1 MPTQQGDLSL
11 LNDPIAQ
18 QLLHSQIPARVAYV
32 WTDGTPRVVPIW
44 FHWNGEQL
52 VLGSPVDAPKVAA
65 LRQNPKVAV
74 TIDDNSWPH
83 KVLLIRGIAA
93 VEIVDGIV
101 PEYAA
106 SAARYF
112 GAEQGEAWVNQAKGL
127 MSQMAR
133 VAIQPEWVAIL
144 DFEQRFPNA
153 LERAMGM

>member
-1 MPTQQGDLSL
+1 MPTQQGDLAL

-18 QLLHSQIPARVAYV
+18 ELLHSRIPARVAYV

-44 FHWNGEQL
+44 FHWNGEQI
-52 VLGSPVDAPKVAA
+52 VLGSPVEAPKVHA

-74 TIDDNSWPH
+74 TIDDNNWPH
-83 KVLLIRGIAA
+83 KVLLIRGSAT
-93 VEIVDGIV
+93 VEIVDGVV

-112 GAEQGEAWVNQAKGL
+112 GAEQGEAWVGQVKGL
-127 MSQMAR
+127 VSQMAR
-133 VAIQPEWVAIL
+133 VVIQPEWVAIL

>member
-1 MPTQQGDLSL
+1 MPTQQGDLAL

-18 QLLHSQIPARVAYV
+18 ELLHSQIPARVAYV

-44 FHWNGEQL
+44 FHWNGKEI
-52 VLGSPVDAPKVAA
+52 VLGTPVDAPKVNA

-74 TIDDNSWPH
+74 TIDDNNWPA
-83 KVLLIRGIAA
+83 KVLLIRGSAT
-93 VEIVDGIV
+93 VEIVDGVV

-106 SAARYF
+106 AAARYF
-112 GAEQGEAWVNQAKGL
+112 GPEQGEAWVEQTKGL
-127 MSQMAR
+127 MPQVAR
-133 VAIQPEWVAIL
+133 LAIRPEWVAVL